1 MGTQHSKGKLTVHDI
16 TLSNL
21 ANLDNYGEKF
31 YKKKWLHV
39 PPSGTRAI
47 IHAKEGLNIKSFTQL
62 YKESHAV
69 AHASARLKADRTVN
83 TALDAK
89 IDREAQWIRKS
100 SITTYSEDH
109 YIQASTAVDDV
120 RNRVQRVKTC
130 VKNAVSDEFSNM
142 WHKHIKVVSSSRTL
156 LRATHNRA
164 NAYYMEKL
172 RLQLATGSTTILR
185 SMPA

>member
-1 MGTQHSKGKLTVHDI
+1 MHDK

-21 ANLDNYGEKF
+21 ANLDKYGDKLI
-31 YKKKWLHV
+31 KKWLHV

-47 IHAKEGLNIKSFTQL
+47 IHAKEGLTIKSFTQL

-69 AHASARLKADRTVN
+69 AHASVRLKADRTVN

-89 IDREAQWIRKS
+89 IDREAQWIRKG

-120 RNRVQRVKTC
+120 RNRVSTR
-130 VKNAVSDEFSNM
+130 KN
-142 WHKHIKVVSSSRTL
+142 
-156 LRATHNRA
+156 LR
-164 NAYYMEKL
+164 EK
-172 RLQLATGSTTILR
+172 R
-185 SMPA
+185 SQ